1 VISKIA
7 MAGKIVFWLRIL
19 SISRSIRI
27 SPTKDLRIPP
37 DQKQVS
43 HILQTKLGR
52 FQLVLV
58 NVFDTSKQCFLTV
71 AEALPIVHRDPVIVL
86 RKDDDNK
93 GGDSRKYLN
102 FLASAPN
109 A

>member
-1 VISKIA
+1 
-7 MAGKIVFWLRIL
+7 
-19 SISRSIRI
+19 
-27 SPTKDLRIPP
+27 
-37 DQKQVS
+37 
-43 HILQTKLGR
+43 
-52 FQLVLV
+52 LVLV